1 MDDLRTRLGNRIR
14 TARTALGLTQQ
25 QLSENAG
32 LPAPQVV
39 SQIEKGEREV
49 KAWELVNLARALRID
64 IGHLLAVEEP
74 AARPAVLWR
83 EEPREN
89 RAVLEA
95 EFLQACEHY
104 ALVERLCGR
113 CGESDL
119 PSWPSNTERM
129 GYRQA
134 TRMAERA
141 RQQFDLGSRPA
152 RALLGVLED
161 RYSVKV
167 WHRSLG
173 DEGSAACS
181 RGDLGAVVLLNADE
195 VPWRRNF
202 SLAHELFHLL
212 TWVRPTEGEVPAGGT
227 ATGARTEKC
236 AGAFASALL
245 LPEESI
251 RKAWSRRTEAGAM
264 REVDVVEMAR
274 EYDVSTD
281 ALLYRLQNL
290 GILPEAVAEA
300 LRASE
305 AFRRL
310 DRSTRPAAWAQPA
323 YPPERYV
330 RLAFTAYQK
339 GSLSRARLAEL
350 LEVSIADLNA
360 KLQEYGL
367 DERQD
372 LAAELRTA

>member
-14 TARTALGLTQQ
+14 SARTALGLTQQ
-25 QLSENAG
+25 QLSEQAG

-49 KAWELVNLARALRID
+49 KAWELVNIARALHVD
-64 IGHLLAVEEP
+64 IGHLLRVEEP

-83 EEPREN
+83 EEPHEN

-95 EFLQACEHY
+95 EFLQACERY

-113 CGESDL
+113 CGELDL
-119 PSWPSNTERM
+119 PSWPKNPERM
-129 GYRQA
+129 RFEQA
-134 TRMAERA
+134 AVLADRA
-141 RQQFDLGSRPA
+141 REEFGLGSRPA
-152 RALLGVLED
+152 HSLLGVLED

-167 WHRSLG
+167 WHRQLG
-173 DEGSAACS
+173 TDGSAACS
-181 RGDLGAVVLLNADE
+181 RGDLGAAVLLNADE
-195 VPWRRNF
+195 VPRRRNF

-212 TWVRPTEGEVPAGGT
+212 TWKVATEGAPARGIPAGD
-227 ATGARTEKC
+227 RTEQC
-236 AGAFASALL
+236 ANAFAAALL
-245 LPEESI
+245 LPADSL
-251 RKAWSRRTEAGAM
+251 RSTWNRRTQGGSVH
-264 REVDVVEMAR
+264 EVDIVEMAR

-281 ALLYRLQNL
+281 ALLWRLQNL
-290 GILPEAVAEA
+290 GLLSPDVVAD
-300 LRASE
+300 LRQNE

-310 DRSTRPAAWAQPA
+310 DRSSRQASRPQLPKN
-323 YPPERYV
+323 PERYV

-350 LEVSIADLNA
+350 LGVSIADLNNT
-360 KLQEYGL
+360 LQEYGL